1 MSQGQGWA
9 RPRAA
14 AKYAGVDRRIL
25 YGWLRDGLP
34 HSRLPTGRIL
44 IRLADVDLFLKQYEQ
59 RDTEDVSG
67 LVNDVMRGI
76 Q

>member
-1 MSQGQGWA
+1 VIPGWV

-14 AKYAGVDRRIL
+14 AQYAGVGRRIL

-34 HSRLPTGRIL
+34 HSRLPSGRIL
-44 IRLADVDLFLKQYEQ
+44 IRLADVDLYLRRFQV
-59 RDTEDVSG
+59 RDTADVSG
-67 LVNDVMRGI
+67 IVEDMLRGV